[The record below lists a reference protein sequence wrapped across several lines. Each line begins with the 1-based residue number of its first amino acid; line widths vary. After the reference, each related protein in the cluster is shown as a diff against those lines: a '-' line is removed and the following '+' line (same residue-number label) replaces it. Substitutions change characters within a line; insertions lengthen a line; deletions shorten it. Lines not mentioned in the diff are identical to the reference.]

1 LYILL
6 FIGFLDFSINKKLC
20 FLFHMEGKNKRVEY
34 STEILKIQKKRA
46 ITLRYDN
53 LSLLKGFE
61 RFITRDLCEL
71 TLEAK

>member
-1 LYILL
+1 V
-6 FIGFLDFSINKKLC
+6 
-20 FLFHMEGKNKRVEY
+20 EGKNKRVEY